1 MLLNFPEWAVYAV
14 MVPALGLT
22 SMIAFAQAI
31 LGFTEV
37 SE

>member
-1 MLLNFPEWAVYAV
+1 V

-22 SMIAFAQAI
+22 SMIAFVQAI
-31 LGFTEV
+31 FGFTEV